1 MKIGQAL
8 YRPIYIRLCVP
19 FGIPMQKLANYKCML
34 SCSVCITIDRPDAW
48 ISYIQYRKR
57 LEVQTNNSNC
67 CLAVDLYFT
76 LFIAKVKN
84 MLQQYMLLQQ

>member
-19 FGIPMQKLANYKCML
+19 FGIPMRKLANYKCMF
-34 SCSVCITIDRPDAW
+34 SCSVYITIDRPDAW
-48 ISYIQYRKR
+48 IRTR
-57 LEVQTNNSNC
+57 LEVQKNNSNC